1 MRISILKPAAF
12 VAVVVSCL
20 GFSSSSVLSD
30 DLKVALAAEPTS
42 MDPQAKRFM
51 WMVIEKISQRNK
63 KSAVMLSTQS
73 MEEVEAVSTKLG
85 ILVKGGVFRCF
96 GSS

>member
-42 MDPQAKRFM
+42 MDCLLYTSPSPRDY
-51 WMVIEKISQRNK
+51 
-63 KSAVMLSTQS
+63 
-73 MEEVEAVSTKLG
+73 
-85 ILVKGGVFRCF
+85 
-96 GSS
+96 